1 VVAAP
6 GDVLRARFISV
17 APGRFPHSAQTRQEV
32 IGWIQE
38 NRSISLITSEPLT
51 KSSALIWVEF
61 FDAFLDFGQTAFA
74 AIPVPFHFNQSVD
87 CEFNTN
93 WTPVSIK

>member
-1 VVAAP
+1 MSSGLASYQSRRGGSP
-6 GDVLRARFISV
+6 IL
-17 APGRFPHSAQTRQEV
+17 PKTRQEV

-38 NRSISLITSEPLT
+38 NRSISLITIEPLA

-61 FDAFLDFGQTAFA
+61 FDAFLDFGQTALTA
-74 AIPVPFHFNQSVD
+74 MPVSFHFNQSVD

-93 WTPVSIK
+93 WPPMSIK